1 LHRLKNIHIFEPI
14 KQTFTKNNHNMK
26 TLHTPGDWYAKDG
39 QIVAQ
44 DTGRTLAVVP
54 YYFYNEDEEQTANAN
69 LMAAAPKLLEALKN
83 LMEAEGGEAGDNP
96 DQQQA
101 WRVAEYAIQ
110 QATNP

>member
-1 LHRLKNIHIFEPI
+1 
-14 KQTFTKNNHNMK
+14 MK

-69 LMAAAPKLLEALKN
+69 LMAAAPKLLEALR
-83 LMEAEGGEAGDNP
+83 EAVESM
-96 DQQQA
+96 DQGMRSNQLELYKKAQA
-101 WRVAEYAIQ
+101 AIQ
-110 QATNP
+110 KAINP